1 MIVRPKPCTPA
12 TQPSFADVLEASPP
26 RVAGAGAA
34 AGEASKDRASEEEKG
49 VDSDADDDLII
60 AACNAHEARMREQPT
75 GEEEVAAQA
84 GGVAPLTPGTAPAQP
99 KQPPAQSVPIMAD
112 PGGQV
117 WVSAHFPAPP
127 MWVRNAIYSS
137 DGHLDVLRMLRPELA
152 VEVLAMPGTSA
163 DTLLKTLLLRP
174 SGWANPNQ
182 AMRQLLLE
190 ARWALSWRAGP
201 RSNQL
206 GGVAPL
212 EARGYRP

>member
-1 MIVRPKPCTPA
+1 M
-12 TQPSFADVLEASPP
+12 
-26 RVAGAGAA
+26 
-34 AGEASKDRASEEEKG
+34 
-49 VDSDADDDLII
+49 DSDADDDLII
-60 AACNAHEARMREQPT
+60 AACNAQEARMRDQPT

-99 KQPPAQSVPIMAD
+99 KQPPPEPAPITPA
-112 PGGQV
+112 PGEQV
-117 WVSAHFPAPP
+117 WVSSHFPAPP

-152 VEVLAMPGTSA
+152 VEVLAMPGTTA

-182 AMRQLLLE
+182 AMRQLLLD

-212 EARGYRP
+212 EHRGYRP